1 MLLSPTPGAGSGAG
15 GANPPG
21 PGRQGGLEGRGAAPC
36 PSPAPCLISPLIIQG
51 QESPGARAKPCAFLP
66 HTIRALSQLPLDIFF
81 PLAFIPAL
89 HPFTFPAGPS
99 SLLGPHPVPISSQVF
114 FSPLSDFPLYPFF
127 GSPQAFSISFPH
139 PIFTPTFF
147 SSFLPSAP
155 APLSPFSPVCSL
167 SACSPSLSLPLIS
180 D

>member
-1 MLLSPTPGAGSGAG
+1 MLLSSTPGAGSGAG

-114 FSPLSDFPLYPFF
+114 FSPSQISLFIHFLVPLKPFP
-127 GSPQAFSISFPH
+127 SPS
-139 PIFTPTFF
+139 PI
-147 SSFLPSAP
+147 
-155 APLSPFSPVCSL
+155 PFSPLPSSHPSSL
-167 SACSPSLSLPLIS
+167 QPLPPFPPFPLFALCQPVLHPSACL
-180 D
+180 

>member
-81 PLAFIPAL
+81 LLAFIPAL

-127 GSPQAFSISFPH
+127 WFPSSLFHLLPPSHFH
-139 PIFTPTFF
+139 PYLLLI
-147 SSFLPSAP
+147 LP
-155 APLSPFSPVCSL
+155 PFSP
-167 SACSPSLSLPLIS
+167 CSPFPLFPCLLFVSLFSIPQPAS
-180 D
+180 NF